1 MTLSEL
7 TKAVLRNIGTIDELE
22 KRILAIEQ
30 AVYRSLGVTELP
42 QMEDRFTSTSS
53 EEPAQLEAISRET
66 LLEMSMTEL
75 SQAAHLRKINADRF
89 MVRED
94 VIHAILEGEPVEDRL
109 QSIRNEIKH
118 YIDEVQPSLKQVLRC
133 SKECI
138 KQCPVPRV
146 VDCWAGNRAKI
157 QET

>member
-1 MTLSEL
+1 
-7 TKAVLRNIGTIDELE
+7 LRNIGTLDELE

-30 AVYRSLGVTELP
+30 AVYRGLGATDLTHMKDRLMPESLEKPV
-42 QMEDRFTSTSS
+42 
-53 EEPAQLEAISRET
+53 QLESVSREK

-75 SQAAHLRKINADRF
+75 SQQAHLRTISADRF
-89 MVRED
+89 MIRED